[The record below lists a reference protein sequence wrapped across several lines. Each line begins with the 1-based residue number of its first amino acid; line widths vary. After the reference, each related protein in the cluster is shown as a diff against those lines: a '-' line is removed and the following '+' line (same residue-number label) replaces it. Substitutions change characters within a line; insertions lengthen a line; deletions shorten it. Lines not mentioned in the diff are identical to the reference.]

1 MTVPEGGSVLTV
13 SSLGK
18 KAGLLVKDI
27 TSVELLGSK
36 DKLQW
41 EQEDTGLQTRLPS
54 TTNDFRTSICFKLTL
69 K

>member
-36 DKLQW
+36 DKLQC
-41 EQEDTGLQTRLPS
+41 EQEDTGLQTRLP
-54 TTNDFRTSICFKLTL
+54 
-69 K
+69 